1 MEVSFVP
8 QGTSDNVKGHFGCH
22 SLGVG
27 VGRVA
32 VGIWHVED
40 RDVTKYPTNAQDGPL
55 QQRVSWSTMSVVP
68 RLRNHNVE

>member
-27 VGRVA
+27 GGGLLFVSGVWRTGMSLNILQMHRTALYSRV
-32 VGIWHVED
+32 I
-40 RDVTKYPTNAQDGPL
+40 GPKC
-55 QQRVSWSTMSVVP
+55 Q
-68 RLRNHNVE
+68 